1 MSASKAAGLLTLLGG
16 GIWLVDDPPPV
27 VHVNKNNDLFA
38 PWPSESVASSS
49 NLPPECVFYNQ
60 SVVFSSELC
69 SLFAVNRVAALYS
82 RASQRAM
89 SCAAAYGG
97 ECILSPEVGLALPAA
112 FLYDHNSAAM
122 NMLIAPKLVPH
133 DSEPMHVR
141 VSPPDGDGITSTRT
155 LVFNHTIKVEYLDG
169 MTKQLVLKTLSANEA
184 FCVQLLRQAF
194 EPACWEALDL

>member
-1 MSASKAAGLLTLLGG
+1 MSTTKAAGLLTLLGG
-16 GIWLVDDPPPV
+16 GLWLVDDPPPV
-27 VHVNKNNDLFA
+27 VQVNTDGGLFA
-38 PWPSESVASSS
+38 PWPSEAVAGSSS
-49 NLPPECVFYNQ
+49 PPECVFYNQ

-69 SLFAVNRVAALYS
+69 SLFAVNRVATLYS

-112 FLYDHNSAAM
+112 FLYDHTTARM
-122 NMLIAPKLVPH
+122 NMLIAPKLIPH

-155 LVFNHTIKVEYLDG
+155 VVFNNTIRVEYLDG
-169 MTKQLVLKTLSANEA
+169 MTKQLVLKTLSTNEA
-184 FCVQLLRQAF
+184 FCVQLLRLAF
-194 EPACWEALDL
+194 EPTCWQALDL